1 MQCFFLLQR
10 DESASTVER
19 RLPRYGAVTVQ
30 DIISVTHVVST
41 IKWTDKIDHSSNQND
56 DWWV

>member
-41 IKWTDKIDHSSNQND
+41 IK
-56 DWWV
+56 